1 VSADVKGSVAGSDQ
15 KTDFFNLL
23 NAGFQCDL
31 AFVSSTLLQRVGPIG
46 RSLSS
51 LCRPTVPITV
61 KTWPTTMGTTA
72 TRLSNPPA
80 PHASVP
86 TCDYREIALR
96 KVADREA
103 ILAKYPN
110 WRVSDPGPEVTNVT
124 ELLLS
129 KLTPKESE
137 IVHLDA
143 CGLVEKLATSEYSA
157 VEVLTAFCKV
167 AVASQDLTN
176 CLTEIFFEEGFERAR
191 QLDDHLA
198 SNGKVVGPLHG
209 LPVSV
214 KDHILVKGHDGAT
227 GYASWA
233 YKSYADHD
241 AAVVRIL
248 RDAGAVIYVKTAN
261 PQTLLVSH
269 FFFSPPFKL
278 KLRIIVFRDE

>member
-1 VSADVKGSVAGSDQ
+1 
-15 KTDFFNLL
+15 
-23 NAGFQCDL
+23 
-31 AFVSSTLLQRVGPIG
+31 
-46 RSLSS
+46 
-51 LCRPTVPITV
+51 
-61 KTWPTTMGTTA
+61 MGTTA
-72 TRLSNPPA
+72 TRLSNPPTSLD
-80 PHASVP
+80 SVP
-86 TCDYREIALR
+86 TCDYRDIAAR
-96 KVADREA
+96 KTADREA
-103 ILAKYPN
+103 ILAKYPD
-110 WRVSDPGPEVTNVT
+110 WRVPDPGLSVTDVT

-129 KLTPKESE
+129 KLTPKETD

-143 CGLVEKLATSEYSA
+143 CGLVDKLATGEYTG

-198 SNGKVVGPLHG
+198 SNGKAIGPLHG
-209 LPVSV
+209 LPVSI

-233 YKSYADHD
+233 YKSYADYD

-261 PQTLLVSH
+261 PQTLLVSCVS
-269 FFFSPPFKL
+269 FL
-278 KLRIIVFRDE
+278 LVL